1 MTEPDVDDRE
11 RWNTRYRAGEDGS
24 TPLLLGRSLHLFGR
38 GGRALDVAGGTGQA
52 AAILAARGFEVTVAD
67 VSDVALE
74 RAAERAERAGVT
86 ITTVQADLTSA
97 PLPAGPWD
105 LITSFNYLDRALFPA
120 MIEALAPRGALAVT
134 IATASN
140 LERNDRPAARFLLD
154 DGELPSLLGDLTLK
168 HYVEGWDL
176 NGRHTAEAIAVR
188 L

>member
-1 MTEPDVDDRE
+1 MTDAELDDRE

-24 TPLLLGRSLHLFGR
+24 TPLLLGRNLHQFGR
-38 GGRALDVAGGTGQA
+38 SGRAIDVAGGTGQA
-52 AAILAARGFEVTVAD
+52 AAILAARGFETTVVD

-74 RAAERAERAGVT
+74 RVTERAERAGVT
-86 ITTVQADLTSA
+86 IHTVQADLSVE
-97 PLPAGPWD
+97 PFPAGPWD
-105 LITSFNYLDRALFPA
+105 LITCFNYLDRALFPT
-120 MIEALAPRGALAVT
+120 MIDALSPGGALAVT

-140 LERNDRPAARFLLD
+140 LDRNERPSARFLLD
-154 DGELPSLLGDLTLK
+154 DGELPSLLDGLAVQ